1 MEPKNQIETRI
12 IQELTANFKLSD
24 ILKVT
29 KFPKSTYHYWVN
41 KMKQVNP
48 DQELEELILI
58 IFRLCFKLV
67 LIKIKFRITHVIW
80 CSIINVQTFV

>member
-48 DQELEELILI
+48 DQELEELI
-58 IFRLCFKLV
+58 
-67 LIKIKFRITHVIW
+67 
-80 CSIINVQTFV
+80 